1 MTKGVQNPWSF
12 FKIERPPF
20 WTSFLP
26 VSSIKGMPAAMLLRH
41 CEQVPRSGQD
51 CVELLGLWLRSSL
64 TLLNPC
70 ETVRS
75 HRKTMFTR
83 DKMCAE
89 GEIHQSWCICECCA
103 NWKGQQEKECLCCKE
118 IEEAVNKISGE

>member
-1 MTKGVQNPWSF
+1 MTKRVQNPLSF

-20 WTSFLP
+20 WTSFHP

-41 CEQVPRSGQD
+41 CAQVPFSGQQNFVKIGS
-51 CVELLGLWLRSSL
+51 CRSKPLGLLGLWLRSSR

-75 HRKTMFTR
+75 QRKTVFTR
-83 DKMCAE
+83 DKMSTE
-89 GEIHQSWCICECCA
+89 GEIHCGVYASVVQRMFM
-103 NWKGQQEKECLCCKE
+103 L
-118 IEEAVNKISGE
+118 